1 MLYRLEPPLEQK
13 KPAVTASSLGK
24 KKFEEKHKHIPA
36 RGFIGNLAL
45 GLTDGV
51 ITNVAFLAGFAG
63 ANQAIGIIRFAG
75 YAAMLA
81 GAVSM
86 FFSGLIAARA
96 EEDLFKADA
105 QRELTEIEQEPDEE
119 KQELKSFYVGKG
131 LTPEEA
137 DIVVKRISS
146 NKEKWLDDLLIHE
159 IHVSREE
166 LEHPIKV
173 AGVIGLAFLVGALI
187 PLTGYLV
194 TADRLSSIVIS
205 ISASLLFLFI
215 VGGWKGRIAGRKF
228 WRAGMEM
235 LLVGAIASSLLFLI
249 GYALVFV

>member
-1 MLYRLEPPLEQK
+1 VYCYHLEPPLEQK
-13 KPAVTASSLGK
+13 KPSASSSLAK
-24 KKFEEKHKHIPA
+24 RKFEEKHKHIPA

-63 ANQAIGIIRFAG
+63 ANQSIGIIRFAG

-86 FFSGLIAARA
+86 FFSGLNAARA

-105 QRELTEIEQEPDEE
+105 ARELTEIEQEPDEE

-131 LTPEEA
+131 LTSEEA

-159 IHVSREE
+159 VHVSKEV
-166 LEHPIKV
+166 LEHPVKV

-194 TADRLSSIVIS
+194 STDRLFSIAAS
-205 ISASLLFLFI
+205 IAASLVFLFI
-215 VGGWKGRIAGRKF
+215 VGGWKGQIAGRKF

-235 LLVGAIASSLLFLI
+235 LLVGAAASSLLFLI
-249 GYALVFV
+249 GYVLVFV

>member
-1 MLYRLEPPLEQK
+1 LEPPIEQK
-13 KPAVTASSLGK
+13 KPSASSPGK
-24 KKFEEKHKHIPA
+24 KRFEEKHKHIPA
-36 RGFIGNLAL
+36 RGLIGDLAL

-63 ANQAIGIIRFAG
+63 ANQSIGIIRFAG

-86 FFSGLIAARA
+86 FFSGLNAARA

-119 KQELKSFYVGKG
+119 KQELKSFYIGKG
-131 LTPEEA
+131 LLPEEA

-146 NKEKWLDDLLIHE
+146 NKQKWLDDLLIHE
-159 IHVSREE
+159 VHVSREE

-173 AGVIGLAFLVGALI
+173 AGVIGLAFFVGALV
-187 PLTGYLV
+187 P
-194 TADRLSSIVIS
+194 
-205 ISASLLFLFI
+205 
-215 VGGWKGRIAGRKF
+215 
-228 WRAGMEM
+228 
-235 LLVGAIASSLLFLI
+235 LI
-249 GYALVFV
+249 G

>member
-1 MLYRLEPPLEQK
+1 MEPPLEQK
-13 KPAVTASSLGK
+13 KPNLASQGK
-24 KKFEEKHKHIPA
+24 RKLEEKHKHIPA
-36 RGFIGNLAL
+36 RGLIGNLAL

-63 ANQAIGIIRFAG
+63 ANQSIGIIRFAG

-86 FFSGLIAARA
+86 FFSGLNAARV

-131 LTPEEA
+131 LTSEEA

-146 NKEKWLDDLLIHE
+146 NKQKWLEDLLIHE
-159 IHVSREE
+159 IHVSKEE

-173 AGVIGLAFLVGALI
+173 AGVIGLAFLAGALI

-194 TADRLSSIVIS
+194 TTDRFIS
-205 ISASLLFLFI
+205 IIASIAASLVFLFI
-215 VGGWKGRIAGRKF
+215 VGGWKGRVAGRKF
-228 WRAGMEM
+228 WKGGMEM
-235 LLVGAIASSLLFLI
+235 LLVGAGASSLLFLI
-249 GYALVFV
+249 GYVLVFV